1 MNLVEQHIIKKSHML
16 FKEIDDLSFK
26 SKNLYNAANYIIRQE
41 FTTNK
46 EYLNYNKIDLLIKN
60 KDFGEFTNPYKDLP
74 AKVSQQILKNLDKNW
89 LSFFKS
95 IKNWKENKSKY
106 KGMPR
111 IPRYKKKESG
121 RNILTYTIQAIGK
134 RHFNKFNEIKLSKS
148 NITVKTKV
156 KYEDL
161 KQVRIIPKYDFY
173 VIEVVYNKEEKDNGL
188 NENNI
193 MGIDI
198 GMNNL
203 CAVSTILQQS
213 QHIAKKDFFLI
224 NGKPVKSINHYYNKK
239 LAILKSELEISNK
252 KKSSFKLRKLTNKR
266 NRKIKHY
273 LHKAS
278 KHIIDYCLTNDIGK
292 IIIGKND
299 NWKTKINLGKKTNQN
314 FVQIPHAIFINQIQ
328 YKAELQGI
336 TILLQEESYTSKCSF
351 LDNEEIKKHDKYKG
365 KRIKRGLFK
374 TEKGFLI
381 NSDINGSLNIIK
393 KAISNFTCSENE
405 IQDFVVS
412 PRLVTL

>member
-1 MNLVEQHIIKKSHML
+1 MNLVEQHIINKSHRL

-41 FTTNK
+41 FTKNK
-46 EYLNYNKIDLLIKN
+46 KYLNYNKIDLLIKN
-60 KDFGEFTNPYKDLP
+60 KDFGEFDNPYKDLP

-95 IKNWKENKSKY
+95 TKDWKKNKSKY
-106 KGMPR
+106 KGMPS
-111 IPRYKKKESG
+111 IPKYKKKESG
-121 RNILTYTIQAIGK
+121 RNILIYTIQAISK
-134 RHFNKFNEIKLSKS
+134 SHFKKNNEIKLSKS
-148 NITVKTKV
+148 NIIFKTKV
-156 KYEDL
+156 KYQDL
-161 KQVRIIPKYDFY
+161 KQVRIIPRYAHY
-173 VIEVVYNKEEKDNGL
+173 VIEVIYSKEEVDNGL
-188 NENNI
+188 NKNNV

-203 CAVSTILQQS
+203 CAASTT
-213 QHIAKKDFFLI
+213 KKDFFLI
-224 NGKPVKSINHYYNKK
+224 NGKPVKSINHYYNKELAEAKSK
-239 LAILKSELEISNK
+239 LELDNMK
-252 KKSSFKLRKLTNKR
+252 KTSFFTRKLTNKR

-278 KHIIDYCLTNDIGK
+278 KFIIDFCLTNDIGK
-292 IIIGKND
+292 IIIGKNEQ
-299 NWKTKINLGKKTNQN
+299 WKTEINLGKKTNQN
-314 FVQIPHAIFINQIQ
+314 FVQIPHAMLINQIQ

-336 TILLQEESYTSKCSF
+336 TVLLQEESYTSKCSF
-351 LDNEEIKKHDKYKG
+351 LDNEEIKKHENYKG

-374 TEKGFLI
+374 TEKSFLI

-393 KAISNFTCSENE
+393 KAISNFAVGKNE

-412 PRLVTL
+412 PKLVTL

>member
-1 MNLVEQHIIKKSHML
+1 MNLVEQHIINKSHRL
-16 FKEIDDLSFK
+16 FLEIDDLSFK

-41 FTTNK
+41 FTKDK

-60 KDFGEFTNPYKDLP
+60 KDFKEYSNPYKDLP
-74 AKVSQQILKNLDKNW
+74 AKVSQQILKKLDENW

-95 IKNWKENKSKY
+95 IKDWKKNKSKY
-106 KGMPR
+106 KGMPS
-111 IPRYKKKESG
+111 IPNYKKKESG
-121 RNILTYTIQAIGK
+121 RNILIYTIQAIGK
-134 RHFNKFNEIKLSKS
+134 SHFKKNNEIKLSKS
-148 NITVKTKV
+148 NIIVKTKV
-156 KYEDL
+156 KYQDL
-161 KQVRIIPKYDFY
+161 KQVRIVPRYDHY
-173 VIEVVYNKEEKDNGL
+173 VIEVVYNKEEINNGL
-188 NENNI
+188 NENNV

-203 CAVSTILQQS
+203 CAVSTT
-213 QHIAKKDFFLI
+213 KKDFFLL
-224 NGKPVKSINHYYNKK
+224 NGKPVKSINHYYNKE
-239 LAILKSELEISNK
+239 LARLKSELELSNQK
-252 KKSSFKLRKLTNKR
+252 KYSLKTRKLTNKR

-278 KHIIDYCLTNDIGK
+278 KYLIDYCLTNDIGK

-299 NWKTKINLGKKTNQN
+299 NWKTEINLGKKTNQN
-314 FVQIPHAIFINQIQ
+314 FVQIPHAMLINQIQ

-336 TILLQEESYTSKCSF
+336 TVLLQEESYTSKCSF
-351 LDNEEIKKHDKYKG
+351 IDNEEIKKHDKYKG

-374 TEKGFLI
+374 TQKGFLI

-393 KAISNFTCSENE
+393 KVISNFTCSENE
-405 IQDFVVS
+405 IKDFVVS